1 MSKQT
6 SIIELRK
13 MQPVDLR
20 KEIRE
25 QEVTVAKLRL
35 GVQLQK
41 EKDHAKYK
49 REKVQLARMK
59 TVLTEKQTEQLIET
73 VTEPTVSAPKDSP
86 KKK

>member
-1 MSKQT
+1 MAKLV

-13 MQPVDLR
+13 MQPADLR

-25 QEVTVAKLRL
+25 QEVAVTKLRL
-35 GVQLQK
+35 GVELRK
-41 EKDHAKYK
+41 EKDSAKYK

-59 TVLTEKQTEQLIET
+59 TVLTEKQTEQLLKAS
-73 VTEPTVSAPKDSP
+73 TEPTVAAP